1 MIDIK
6 QFAGKII
13 TPKDDALLYDFWL
26 NEKSGIFEGCEV
38 THLGANQLQIAS
50 GRGIIKGRIFVV
62 TQETINA
69 TVSDS
74 GTKLGRLIIRVDVS
88 NVETPISFV
97 TQIGATLPDLV
108 QEDINRDGTVFELP
122 IVTYTATELL
132 IDNLTPVAPVV
143 TNAPAAHTHSA
154 SDITST
160 LPISKGGTGSTT
172 AAGARTALG
181 VTPAN
186 IGAATTTT
194 YTATISTSWSGSG
207 PYTQNVTVTGLL
219 STDNPIVGP
228 VLSATLETRQAQQEA
243 WDMVS
248 RITTSNNTLSLT
260 CDEDKP
266 TTAIPIQ
273 IMVVR

>member
-13 TPKDDALLYDFWL
+13 TPKDDALLYEFL
-26 NEKSGIFEGCEV
+26 VNQNGIFEGCEV

-143 TNAPAAHTHSA
+143 T
-154 SDITST
+154 ST

-194 YTATISTSWSGSG
+194 YTATISTSWSGAG
-207 PYTQNVTVTGLL
+207 PYTQSVSVPGILED
-219 STDNPIVGP
+219 DNPIVGP

-248 RITTSNNTLSLT
+248 LITTSANTLHLT

-266 TTAIPIQ
+266 ETAIPIQ
-273 IMVVR
+273 IKVVR

>member
-1 MIDIK
+1 MIELK
-6 QFAGKII
+6 QIDGGLI

-38 THLGANQLQIAS
+38 THLGSNQLKIAN
-50 GRGIIKGRIFVV
+50 GRGVICGRVFTIAE
-62 TQETINA
+62 ETIMA
-69 TVSDS
+69 KLSTS
-74 GTKLGRLIIRVDVS
+74 GTQSGRLIIRVDTS
-88 NVETPISFV
+88 NTETPILFA
-97 TQIGATLPDLV
+97 TQVGGLPALV
-108 QEDINRDGTVFELP
+108 QEDINRDGTVYELSLA
-122 IVTYTATELL
+122 TYTATEIL
-132 IDNLTPVAPVV
+132 ISGLTPATATV
-143 TNAPAAHTHSA
+143 TNTPGPHTHSA

-160 LPISKGGTGSTT
+160 LPISKGGTNSTT

-207 PYTQNVTVTGLL
+207 PYTQNITVSGLL

-228 VLSATLETRQAQQEA
+228 VLSATLATRQAQQEA
-243 WDMVS
+243 WNMVS
-248 RITTSNNTLSLT
+248 RITASANALALT
-260 CDEDKP
+260 CDDDKP

-273 IMVVR
+273 IKVVR